1 MSCLPRSRSRRRP
14 LPAIATSHRTGS
26 DAVGLHPPDDAS
38 SLPAHPSS
46 GTGSAATGGPTRYPP
61 PAGKH
66 SFRSHG
72 CGKRDTGPSQAGP
85 SQSRRR
91 SPTPAQPTV
100 NARPRRFRGTARRR
114 RLPSPTGATPA
125 NPECVRLG
133 AHAEYP
139 ANDHSA
145 CIKALLEPGGA
156 AAAPVPSATDGPD
169 RQYGGRTVRRPS
181 DAVFNAGSCT
191 RPRRRTSNCR

>member
-38 SLPAHPSS
+38 SLPTHPSS

-72 CGKRDTGPSQAGP
+72 CGKRDTGPSQVGTFTIPTLPANA
-85 SQSRRR
+85 
-91 SPTPAQPTV
+91 SPTDYQSL
-100 NARPRRFRGTARRR
+100 PRRFRGTARRR
-114 RLPSPTGATPA
+114 RLPSPTGVTPATP
-125 NPECVRLG
+125 ERVRLG
-133 AHAEYP
+133 ARAEDP
-139 ANDHSA
+139 ANDHLA
-145 CIKALLEPGGA
+145 CIKALPEPGRRSCRSGSFRNGRAGSA
-156 AAAPVPSATDGPD
+156 AWRTNRAPSA
-169 RQYGGRTVRRPS
+169 RCRIQRR
-181 DAVFNAGSCT
+181 
-191 RPRRRTSNCR
+191 